1 MRHLVLAAGTT
12 IAVALSSTHADGQG
26 FRRPDCDLSTGHF
39 LVSSALTYLDG
50 AGSQGDPVKKERL
63 MGDALRTLNDAL
75 DRGQEDNPA
84 VWYFYGRYYVMQND
98 PVGAD
103 SMFDRAE
110 ELAPQC
116 VEDIQFYRQ
125 SLWVPTMN
133 MAMDSMRAGAFEGAK
148 SLLRVAYEVWDQDNL
163 TPYYLARIFGNE
175 GELDSAIH
183 YFGDVIALGNEDTS
197 RVENYETAV
206 FNLGLL
212 HGMAGNW
219 DSSVVWYERYRSEVD
234 ADDPQGLVGLA
245 EALDK
250 SGQKDRAMVMY
261 DSIMIRAPEMSAIN
275 LFRVGEILFLA
286 DEYDKSVQAF
296 TLGLEKNPYFRPA
309 LYNLAN
315 AYLAIANDEERPEAE
330 RDEAAAAME
339 DAARRL
345 NAVDPLNSESMNL
358 LAASF
363 QLQRLDD
370 STVAVLERREALT
383 FEVRIDL
390 QQTIDGG
397 YLVQGRLVNT
407 KDAAVEVP
415 RLEFEFLDEA
425 GNVLA
430 IDYVEPTTLDP
441 MGSATFSLTG
451 IGEDLAACRY
461 SIEG

>member
-1 MRHLVLAAGTT
+1 
-12 IAVALSSTHADGQG
+12 
-26 FRRPDCDLSTGHF
+26 
-39 LVSSALTYLDG
+39 
-50 AGSQGDPVKKERL
+50 
-63 MGDALRTLNDAL
+63 
-75 DRGQEDNPA
+75 
-84 VWYFYGRYYVMQND
+84 
-98 PVGAD
+98 
-103 SMFDRAE
+103 
-110 ELAPQC
+110 
-116 VEDIQFYRQ
+116 
-125 SLWVPTMN
+125 
-133 MAMDSMRAGAFEGAK
+133 
-148 SLLRVAYEVWDQDNL
+148 
-163 TPYYLARIFGNE
+163 
-175 GELDSAIH
+175 
-183 YFGDVIALGNEDTS
+183 
-197 RVENYETAV
+197 
-206 FNLGLL
+206 
-212 HGMAGNW
+212 
-219 DSSVVWYERYRSEVD
+219 
-234 ADDPQGLVGLA
+234 
-245 EALDK
+245 
-250 SGQKDRAMVMY
+250 
-261 DSIMIRAPEMSAIN
+261 MIRAPEMSAIN